1 MTKWYE
7 PRFFSAQNASDREKV
22 RNKPTFGDAIH
33 DAGERAAKNAR
44 SEKPCAVY
52 THPHAGKNCRCIKL
66 CTNCGRSEV
75 HGACRILGVSMS
87 ENRFDVAESVDE
99 LLGMMVGCGS
109 MCWET
114 LSGAGE
120 FDSQEALKVVAE
132 GKERLEQLR
141 IAKDV
146 ERQAY
151 HRGALEALH
160 LEEAM
165 EMAVQSLTET
175 IEQIQAADTYGRHA
189 ISGGEYTTIEGITY
203 SIAPQGPNCLKYRD
217 KIHPDS
223 PYPDWYR
230 HYPMEVIETH
240 GI

>member
-1 MTKWYE
+1 
-7 PRFFSAQNASDREKV
+7 
-22 RNKPTFGDAIH
+22 
-33 DAGERAAKNAR
+33 
-44 SEKPCAVY
+44 
-52 THPHAGKNCRCIKL
+52 
-66 CTNCGRSEV
+66 
-75 HGACRILGVSMS
+75 MS

-151 HRGALEALH
+151 HRGALEALTH
-160 LEEAM
+160 
-165 EMAVQSLTET
+165 VQTRLIDSKP
-175 IEQIQAADTYGRHA
+175 D
-189 ISGGEYTTIEGITY
+189 
-203 SIAPQGPNCLKYRD
+203 PQSCCEVPPQPPICHCLSHW
-217 KIHPDS
+217 HPHRKGS
-223 PYPDWYR
+223 SCKS
-230 HYPMEVIETH
+230 
-240 GI
+240 